1 MKLDN
6 CFKYYGNPYLFPLT
20 DVLVDALDKLEQNDI
35 IGYYTHGLL
44 YNDFVAASTNGAFVY
59 NPQDTKAVEYVNEQ
73 INISN
78 NEIIKYN

>member
-1 MKLDN
+1 L
-6 CFKYYGNPYLFPLT
+6 FQVLRNPYLFPQLT

-78 NEIIKYN
+78 NEIINPYFN

>member
-1 MKLDN
+1 
-6 CFKYYGNPYLFPLT
+6 
-20 DVLVDALDKLEQNDI
+20 LVDALDKLEQNDI

-44 YNDFVAASTNGAFVY
+44 YNDFVASTNGAFVY

-78 NEIIKYN
+78 NEIINPYFKIRCN